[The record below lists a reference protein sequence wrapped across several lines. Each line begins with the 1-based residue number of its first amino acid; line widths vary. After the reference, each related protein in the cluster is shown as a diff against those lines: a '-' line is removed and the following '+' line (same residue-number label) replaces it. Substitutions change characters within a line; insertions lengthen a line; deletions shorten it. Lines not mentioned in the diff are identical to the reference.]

1 MSRTITIEVSRTVQV
16 RQFEPVSVRVCET
29 ITVDEDDDVEE
40 ARTSLYREVTRA
52 NKKFLDNEVLKA
64 KKADEAEGKTGGRR

>member
-1 MSRTITIEVSRTVQV
+1 MSRIITIEVNRTVQV
-16 RQFEPVSVRVCET
+16 RQYEPVSVRISET

-40 ARTSLYREVTRA
+40 ARRQLYREITQA

-64 KKADEAEGKTGGRR
+64 RKADEEAGRKK